1 MDQANQIRIDVPVL
15 LGSTEAMSTATRHT
29 EALALE
35 ALSRKPRQGRSLAS
49 FERMIEATK
58 ALMIETGGDSFT
70 LQDVSERGQVS
81 IGSIYLRFE
90 SKDRLLHAV
99 IAEELQAIIAKES
112 AMIAATRAESPTL
125 ADFLPRYITRYS
137 AFLQEHAALLGTI
150 MNRAAVDPAVSE
162 PGKETARRSSE
173 QSVAAILHYRD
184 EIKAADAEAKALTVF
199 QIVFATIARQ
209 FGLGSTPES
218 SDPHLWGVIKDEL
231 AKMALA
237 YLRHAD

>member
-1 MDQANQIRIDVPVL
+1 
-15 LGSTEAMSTATRHT
+15 MSTATHHT
-29 EALALE
+29 EALALQ

-49 FERMIEATK
+49 FERMLEATK

-99 IAEELQAIIAKES
+99 IAEELQAILAKER
-112 AMIAATRAESPTL
+112 AMIDEVLAETDSL
-125 ADFLPRYITRYS
+125 GAFLPLYIARYS
-137 AFLQEHAALLGTI
+137 AFLEQHAPILRTI
-150 MNRAAVDPAVSE
+150 MARAEVDPTVSE

-173 QSVAAILHYRD
+173 MSIAAILTFRD
-184 EIKAADAEAKALTVF
+184 EIKSADPEAKALAVF

-218 SDPHLWGVIKDEL
+218 SDPYLWGFIKDEIS
-231 AKMALA
+231 KMALA

>member
-1 MDQANQIRIDVPVL
+1 
-15 LGSTEAMSTATRHT
+15 MSTGTHHT
-29 EALALE
+29 EALALQ

-49 FERMIEATK
+49 FERMLEATK

-90 SKDRLLHAV
+90 SKDRLLRAV
-99 IAEELQAIIAKES
+99 IAEELQAILAKER
-112 AMIAATRAESPTL
+112 AMIDELLAETDSL
-125 ADFLPRYITRYS
+125 GAFLPLYIARYS
-137 AFLQEHAALLGTI
+137 AFLEQHAPILRTI
-150 MNRAAVDPAVSE
+150 MARAEVDPAVSE

-173 QSVAAILHYRD
+173 MSIAAILTFRD
-184 EIKAADAEAKALTVF
+184 EIKSADPEAKALAVF

-218 SDPHLWGVIKDEL
+218 SDPHLWGSIKDEL

>member
-1 MDQANQIRIDVPVL
+1 
-15 LGSTEAMSTATRHT
+15 MSTATRHT
-29 EALALE
+29 EALALQ

-99 IAEELQAIIAKES
+99 IAEELQTIIAKER
-112 AMIAATRAESPTL
+112 AIIDEALAES
-125 ADFLPRYITRYS
+125 ADLGAFLPRYIARYS
-137 AFLQEHAALLGTI
+137 AFLEEYAPLLRTI
-150 MNRAAVDPAVSE
+150 MARAAADPAVSE

-173 QSVAAILHYRD
+173 MSIAAILTYRN
-184 EIKAADAEAKALTVF
+184 EIRSADPEAKALAVF

-218 SDPHLWGVIKDEL
+218 SDPHLWGFIKDEI

>member
-1 MDQANQIRIDVPVL
+1 
-15 LGSTEAMSTATRHT
+15 MSTATRHT
-29 EALALE
+29 EALALQ

-49 FERMIEATK
+49 FERMLEATK

-99 IAEELQAIIAKES
+99 IAEELQTILAKERV
-112 AMIAATRAESPTL
+112 MIDEVLAETNSL
-125 ADFLPRYITRYS
+125 GEFLPRYIARYS
-137 AFLQEHAALLGTI
+137 AFLEEYAPLLRTI
-150 MNRAAVDPAVSE
+150 MARAEVDPAVSE

-173 QSVAAILHYRD
+173 MSIAAILTFRD
-184 EIKAADAEAKALTVF
+184 EIKSADPEAKALAVF

-218 SDPHLWGVIKDEL
+218 SDPYLWGFIKDEIV
-231 AKMALA
+231 KMALA

>member
-1 MDQANQIRIDVPVL
+1 
-15 LGSTEAMSTATRHT
+15 MSTATRHT
-29 EALALE
+29 EALALQ

-99 IAEELQAIIAKES
+99 IAEELTAILAKERV
-112 AMIAATRAESPTL
+112 MIDEVLAETDSL
-125 ADFLPRYITRYS
+125 GAFLPLYIKRYS
-137 AFLQEHAALLGTI
+137 AFLEQNAPLLRTI
-150 MNRAAVDPAVSE
+150 MARAELDPAVSD
-162 PGKETARRSSE
+162 PGKETARRSAEMSI
-173 QSVAAILHYRD
+173 AAILTFRD
-184 EIKAADAEAKALTVF
+184 EIKSADPEAKALAVF

-218 SDPHLWGVIKDEL
+218 SDPFLWGFIKDEIS
-231 AKMALA
+231 KMALA

>member
-1 MDQANQIRIDVPVL
+1 
-15 LGSTEAMSTATRHT
+15 MSTATRHT
-29 EALALE
+29 EALALQ

-49 FERMIEATK
+49 FERMLEATK
-58 ALMIETGGDSFT
+58 SLMIETGGDSFT

-99 IAEELQAIIAKES
+99 IAEELQAIIAKERV
-112 AMIAATRAESPTL
+112 MIDAVLAETSSL
-125 ADFLPRYITRYS
+125 GAFLPLYIARYS
-137 AFLQEHAALLGTI
+137 AFLEEHAPLLRTI
-150 MNRAAVDPAVSE
+150 MARAEIDPLVSE
-162 PGKETARRSSE
+162 PGKETARRSAEMSI
-173 QSVAAILHYRD
+173 AAILTFRD
-184 EIKAADAEAKALTVF
+184 EIKSADPEAKALAVF

-218 SDPHLWGVIKDEL
+218 SDTYLWGFIKDEIV
-231 AKMALA
+231 KMALA

>member
-1 MDQANQIRIDVPVL
+1 
-15 LGSTEAMSTATRHT
+15 MSTATRHT
-29 EALALE
+29 EALALQ

-49 FERMIEATK
+49 FERMLEATK
-58 ALMIETGGDSFT
+58 SLMIETGGDSFT

-99 IAEELQAIIAKES
+99 IAEELQAIIAKERV
-112 AMIAATRAESPTL
+112 MIDAVLAETSTL
-125 ADFLPRYITRYS
+125 GDFLPLYIARYS
-137 AFLQEHAALLGTI
+137 AFLEEHAPLLRTI
-150 MNRAAVDPAVSE
+150 MARAEIDPLVSD
-162 PGKETARRSSE
+162 PGKETARRSAEMSI
-173 QSVAAILHYRD
+173 AAILTFRD
-184 EIKAADAEAKALTVF
+184 EIKSADPEAKALAVF

-218 SDPHLWGVIKDEL
+218 SDPYLWGFIKDEIV
-231 AKMALA
+231 KMALA